1 VAGGRCR
8 GGTGRRWLEGA
19 LAALPPDAVVVS
31 WWNWSTPLWY
41 AQHVEGRRPDL
52 RIVDDRTRLD
62 EGLGEFTDVIDANL
76 GLRPVYAIRVSPA
89 DIAAIVR
96 RYRSADIAVS
106 GGPSLVRIDGH
117 RGDR

>member
-1 VAGGRCR
+1 
-8 GGTGRRWLEGA
+8 
-19 LAALPPDAVVVS
+19 
-31 WWNWSTPLWY
+31 
-41 AQHVEGRRPDL
+41 
-52 RIVDDRTRLD
+52 
-62 EGLGEFTDVIDANL
+62 VIDANL